1 MVTIA
6 NLQKRQRPPPE
17 PCSNRG
23 TCDLTQGICICQF
36 GFTGSACQIVD
47 LCPSESDPYPCNG
60 HGKCQSA
67 RQQFVDA
74 GKTDA
79 MYEAT
84 WAAMADSHDDWL
96 RYRYGE
102 SWHSCVCEEGYGGW
116 DCAERLCPY
125 GDYPNGRGARELQI
139 FECHANSGDFF
150 LQYGQENTT
159 AISARATASELKA
172 ALEALRAISSVEVTF
187 SNAAETYV
195 CHNGTVGHNIVQIR
209 FNDFEYYYK
218 GYYGELSVRNASVP
232 DLPNLIAHNTSN
244 LVNTTWTIDG
254 PTETLANYPGNLYL
268 AADGAALPANT
279 SAGNFSVM
287 ATSVAGTR
295 QYLECSG
302 KGTCD
307 HTTDRK
313 SVV

>member
-1 MVTIA
+1 MSPTRFLPVSQFALREPLLLLCLLATT
-6 NLQKRQRPPPE
+6 RQRTAVISL
-17 PCSNRG
+17 CRSRAG
-23 TCDLTQGICICQF
+23 GACFLSSLF
-36 GFTGSACQIVD
+36 FFSLSFTRTRAHLST
-47 LCPSESDPYPCNG
+47 P
-60 HGKCQSA
+60 
-67 RQQFVDA
+67 R
-74 GKTDA
+74 
-79 MYEAT
+79 
-84 WAAMADSHDDWL
+84 
-96 RYRYGE
+96 
-102 SWHSCVCEEGYGGW
+102 
-116 DCAERLCPY
+116 
-125 GDYPNGRGARELQI
+125 
-139 FECHANSGDFF
+139 
-150 LQYGQENTT
+150 YGQENTT

-307 HTTDRK
+307 HTTGLCVCQYGYASSNGIDGSRGNVANCGHIVLHNK
-313 SVV
+313 